1 MTRTKL
7 FVLFTAVVVV
17 FSLNACA
24 KKVSTTQIKE
34 EVKPEVQA
42 EPPKVSNKGNNYE
55 TIAEPPVPHPEV
67 LAGNAAKTE
76 SASSGEVVTGVVTGA
91 GAGNGIHDI
100 FFDFDKYNILADA
113 RDVLNNDSKLL
124 KKKNFKKLVIEGHA
138 DERGTTDYNIA
149 LGERRAES
157 TKKYLSVL
165 GIDSSKVFVI
175 SYGKE
180 KPFCTEHNEACWQQ
194 NRRAHFVL
202 SN

>member
-1 MTRTKL
+1 MTRTNL
-7 FVLFTAVVVV
+7 IVLITTIVVVI
-17 FSLNACA
+17 SLNACVK

-42 EPPKVSNKGNNYE
+42 ESPNGSSKESNKGSNYE
-55 TIAEPPVPHPEV
+55 TIAELPVPQPETSQV
-67 LAGNAAKTE
+67 HGTVVESGSSGAPANGAAK
-76 SASSGEVVTGVVTGA
+76 
-91 GAGNGIHDI
+91 GISDV
-100 FFDFDKYNILADA
+100 FFDFDKYQIRADDRDILIA
-113 RDVLNNDSKLL
+113 NSQLL
-124 KKKNFKKLVIEGHA
+124 KKKNFTKLVIEGHT

-157 TKKYLSVL
+157 AKKYLSVL

-180 KPFCTEHNEACWQQ
+180 KPFCTEHNEDCYQQ

-202 SN
+202 GE